1 MKFLFIH
8 AHVTLEYFNFKKET
22 KFKRFTVYF
31 LPSDCWK
38 KRKRST
44 SESSQS
50 FSLTA
55 CSISEC
61 IPTSNKICT
70 LIPHPKHCD
79 DLVWHM
85 LTLYKRAITHRRARI
100 GVTLQ
105 SVKLFHHSIL
115 LFIIILYTTELSAS
129 WAWLNQLLVSSFPG
143 R

>member
-8 AHVTLEYFNFKKET
+8 AHVTLEYLNFKKDT
-22 KFKRFTVYF
+22 KFKRFTIYF
-31 LPSDCWK
+31 LPIDCWK

-44 SESSQS
+44 SESSRS

-55 CSISEC
+55 HSISEC

-70 LIPHPKHCD
+70 LIPHPKHCG

-85 LTLYKRAITHRRARI
+85 LILCKRAITQTRARI

-105 SVKLFHHSIL
+105 SVELFHHSIL
-115 LFIIILYTTELSAS
+115 LFIIILYTTESSAS
-129 WAWLNQLLVSSFPG
+129 
-143 R
+143 